1 MIAHGHI
8 VIWLMWDHSLCK
20 IPHLLIYLFVCSS
33 IQHLLLVTVCCDEQ
47 GFPDGSSGKESAYK
61 VGDTVDADLFPGLG
75 RSSAGEWQPPPGF
88 LPGKSHGQRSL
99 AGYIPWGQ
107 EESDTTEHAC
117 AQCIV
122 MSIRGTLIMKIRP
135 SPHPAG
141 VCCSELNHQP

>member
-1 MIAHGHI
+1 MDMNSFRDRYDCSWTHCNLANVGSF
-8 VIWLMWDHSLCK
+8 SLQNSSF
-20 IPHLLIYLFVCSS
+20 INLFVCSS

-99 AGYIPWGQ
+99 AGYIPWGHKRVGHNLVDQ
-107 EESDTTEHAC
+107 TTTER
-117 AQCIV
+117 IY
-122 MSIRGTLIMKIRP
+122 SLENT
-135 SPHPAG
+135 
-141 VCCSELNHQP
+141 